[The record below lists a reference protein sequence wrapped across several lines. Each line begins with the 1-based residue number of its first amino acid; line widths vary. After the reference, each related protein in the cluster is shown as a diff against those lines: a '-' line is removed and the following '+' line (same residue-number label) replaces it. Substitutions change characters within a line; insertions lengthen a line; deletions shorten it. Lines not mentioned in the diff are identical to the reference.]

1 MFKNL
6 CIFGFFCT
14 FARFCIII
22 DYRSLLQTQHSRNM
36 IEYIKGNL
44 TDLTPTYA
52 VVEGAGVGY
61 AIHIALP
68 SYSALVGKENTEIKL
83 FVTEIIREDAHELFG
98 FFTRG
103 ERELFLMLMT
113 VSGIGANTARM
124 IMSAY
129 SAAEIRQIIA
139 TGNARALS
147 QVKGLGPKTAQRIIV
162 DLKDKVLKIDLG
174 SETSQ
179 DSLENAASGYS
190 LEVRGEDSEIKQEA
204 VSALVMLGFA
214 ATASGKVV
222 DKILKEDPNASVE
235 KVIKLAL
242 KML

>member
-1 MFKNL
+1 
-6 CIFGFFCT
+6 
-14 FARFCIII
+14 
-22 DYRSLLQTQHSRNM
+22 M

-52 VVEGAGVGY
+52 VIEAAGVGY
-61 AIHIALP
+61 AINIALP
-68 SYSALVGKENTEIKL
+68 TYSALVGQENTDTKL
-83 FVTEIIREDAHELFG
+83 FVTEIIREDTHDLFG

-103 ERELFLMLMT
+103 ERELFLMLIT

-129 SAAEIRQIIA
+129 SASEIRQIIA

-174 SETSQ
+174 SNEAYPQ
-179 DSLENAASGYS
+179 PLPEGKG
-190 LEVRGEDSEIKQEA
+190 VVGEDSEVKLEA
-204 VSALVMLGFA
+204 ISALTMLGFA
-214 ATASGKVV
+214 AAASGKVV
-222 DKILKEDPNASVE
+222 DKILKEDSSASVE
-235 KVIKLAL
+235 KVIKQAL

>member
-1 MFKNL
+1 
-6 CIFGFFCT
+6 
-14 FARFCIII
+14 
-22 DYRSLLQTQHSRNM
+22 M
-36 IEYIKGNL
+36 IEYIKGQL
-44 TDLTPTYA
+44 TDLNPTYA
-52 VVEGAGVGY
+52 VIEAAGVGY
-61 AIHIALP
+61 AVNIALP
-68 SYSALVGKENTEIKL
+68 SYSALVGKENSETKL
-83 FVTEIIREDAHELFG
+83 FITEIIREDTHELFG
-98 FFTRG
+98 FFSRG

-129 SAAEIRQIIA
+129 SASEIRQIIA

-162 DLKDKVLKIDLG
+162 DLKDRVLKIEIENPDSG
-174 SETSQ
+174 AKSQ
-179 DSLENAASGYS
+179 DIFVASS
-190 LEVRGEDSEIKQEA
+190 EVDSEIKQEA

-214 ATASGKVV
+214 GAASGKVV

-235 KVIKLAL
+235 KVIKQAL

>member
-1 MFKNL
+1 
-6 CIFGFFCT
+6 
-14 FARFCIII
+14 
-22 DYRSLLQTQHSRNM
+22 M

-52 VVEGAGVGY
+52 VLEAAGVGY
-61 AIHIALP
+61 AINIALP
-68 SYSALVGKENTEIKL
+68 SYSALVGKENTETKL
-83 FVTEIIREDAHELFG
+83 FVTEIIREDTHDLYG

-129 SAAEIRQIIA
+129 TASEIRQIIA

-174 SETSQ
+174 SEANQ
-179 DSLENAASGYS
+179 GSLEDAASGYS
-190 LEVRGEDSEIKQEA
+190 LEVKGVDSEIKQEA
-204 VSALVMLGFA
+204 VSALMMLGFA
-214 ATASGKVV
+214 AAASGKVV
-222 DKILKEDPNASVE
+222 DKILSADPSASVE
-235 KVIKLAL
+235 QVIKQAL

>member
-1 MFKNL
+1 
-6 CIFGFFCT
+6 
-14 FARFCIII
+14 
-22 DYRSLLQTQHSRNM
+22 M
-36 IEYIKGNL
+36 IEYIKGQV
-44 TDLTPTYA
+44 TDVNPTY
-52 VVEGAGVGY
+52 VVIEAAGVGY
-61 AIHIALP
+61 AINIALP
-68 SYSALVGKENTEIKL
+68 TYSELVSKEGQEGRLYI
-83 FVTEIIREDAHELFG
+83 TEIIREDVHELYG
-98 FFTRG
+98 FFSKG
-103 ERELFLMLMT
+103 ERELFVMLMT

-162 DLKDKVLKIDLG
+162 DLKDKVLKIDLADG
-174 SETSQ
+174 NQGIADEAIALLGIET
-179 DSLENAASGYS
+179 NAAT
-190 LEVRGEDSEIKQEA
+190 DSPVKQEA

-222 DKILKEDPNASVE
+222 DKILKAAPESSVE
-235 KVIKLAL
+235 QVIKQAL

>member
-1 MFKNL
+1 
-6 CIFGFFCT
+6 
-14 FARFCIII
+14 
-22 DYRSLLQTQHSRNM
+22 M

-52 VVEGAGVGY
+52 VIEAAGVGY
-61 AIHIALP
+61 AINIALP
-68 SYSALVGKENTEIKL
+68 SYSALVGKENSETKL
-83 FVTEIIREDAHELFG
+83 YVTEIIREDTHDLFG

-129 SAAEIRQIIA
+129 SASEIRQIIA
-139 TGNARALS
+139 TGNARALA

-162 DLKDKVLKIDLG
+162 DLKDKVLKVDLESQEPG
-174 SETSQ
+174 AKSQ
-179 DSLENAASGYS
+179 DALLLSAAVDN
-190 LEVRGEDSEIKQEA
+190 EVKQEA
-204 VSALVMLGFA
+204 VSALTMLGFA
-214 ATASGKVV
+214 AAASGKVV
-222 DKILKEDPNASVE
+222 DKILSAAPNASVE
-235 KVIKLAL
+235 QVIREAL

>member
-1 MFKNL
+1 
-6 CIFGFFCT
+6 
-14 FARFCIII
+14 
-22 DYRSLLQTQHSRNM
+22 M
-36 IEYIKGNL
+36 IEYIKGQL
-44 TDLTPTYA
+44 TDVNPTY
-52 VVEGAGVGY
+52 VVIEAAGVGY
-61 AIHIALP
+61 AINIALP
-68 SYSALVGKENTEIKL
+68 TYSELVGKEGQESRLYI
-83 FVTEIIREDAHELFG
+83 TEIIREDAHELYG
-98 FFTRG
+98 FFSKG
-103 ERELFLMLMT
+103 ERELFVMLMT

-174 SETSQ
+174 SEANQ
-179 DSLENAASGYS
+179 GSLEDAASGYS
-190 LEVRGEDSEIKQEA
+190 LEVQSEDSAVKQEA

-214 ATASGKVV
+214 AAASGKVV
-222 DKILKEDPNASVE
+222 DKILKAAPESSVE
-235 KVIKLAL
+235 QVIKQAL

>member
-1 MFKNL
+1 
-6 CIFGFFCT
+6 
-14 FARFCIII
+14 
-22 DYRSLLQTQHSRNM
+22 M
-36 IEYIKGNL
+36 IEYIKGQL
-44 TDLTPTYA
+44 TDVNPTY
-52 VVEGAGVGY
+52 VVIEAAGVGY
-61 AIHIALP
+61 AINIALP
-68 SYSALVGKENTEIKL
+68 TYSELVGREGQESRLYI
-83 FVTEIIREDAHELFG
+83 TEIIREDAHELYG
-98 FFTRG
+98 FFSKG
-103 ERELFLMLMT
+103 ERELFMMLIT

-174 SETSQ
+174 SQVSQ
-179 DSLENAASGYS
+179 GSLEDTASGYS
-190 LEVRGEDSEIKQEA
+190 LEVQSEDSAVKQEA

-214 ATASGKVV
+214 AAASGKVV
-222 DKILKEDPNASVE
+222 DKILKAAPESSVE
-235 KVIKLAL
+235 QVIKQAL

>member
-1 MFKNL
+1 
-6 CIFGFFCT
+6 
-14 FARFCIII
+14 
-22 DYRSLLQTQHSRNM
+22 M

-52 VVEGAGVGY
+52 VIEAAGVGY
-61 AIHIALP
+61 AVNIALP
-68 SYSALVGKENTEIKL
+68 SYSALVGKENAETKL
-83 FVTEIIREDAHELFG
+83 FVTEIIREDTHDLYG

-129 SAAEIRQIIA
+129 TAAEIRQIIA

-162 DLKDKVLKIDLG
+162 DLKDKVLKVDL
-174 SETSQ
+174 
-179 DSLENAASGYS
+179 DSHASLDGIENAANGYS
-190 LEVRGEDSEIKQEA
+190 LEIKGADNEVKQESI
-204 VSALVMLGFA
+204 SALTMLGFA
-214 ATASGKVV
+214 AAASGKVV
-222 DKILKEDPNASVE
+222 DKILTAAPNASVE
-235 KVIKLAL
+235 QVIRQAL

>member
-1 MFKNL
+1 
-6 CIFGFFCT
+6 
-14 FARFCIII
+14 
-22 DYRSLLQTQHSRNM
+22 M

-52 VVEGAGVGY
+52 VVEAAGVGY

-68 SYSALVGKENTEIKL
+68 TYSALAGKENNEIKL
-83 FVTEIIREDAHELFG
+83 FVTEIIREDTHDLFG

-129 SAAEIRQIIA
+129 TAAEIRQIIA

-174 SETSQ
+174 TDAQIGSESF
-179 DSLENAASGYS
+179 SAGGSAAESGAELCS
-190 LEVRGEDSEIKQEA
+190 EVKQEA
-204 VSALVMLGFA
+204 VSALTMLGFA
-214 ATASGKVV
+214 AAASGKVV
-222 DKILKEDPNASVE
+222 DKILKAEPNASVE
-235 KVIKLAL
+235 QVIKQAL

>member
-1 MFKNL
+1 
-6 CIFGFFCT
+6 
-14 FARFCIII
+14 
-22 DYRSLLQTQHSRNM
+22 M

-44 TDLTPTYA
+44 ADLTPTYA
-52 VVEGAGVGY
+52 VLEAAGVGY
-61 AIHIALP
+61 AINIALP
-68 SYSALVGKENTEIKL
+68 SYSALVGKENTETKL
-83 FVTEIIREDAHELFG
+83 FVTEIIREDTHDLYG

-129 SAAEIRQIIA
+129 TASEIRQIIA

-174 SETSQ
+174 VEMVQNGSTVVQ
-179 DSLENAASGYS
+179 DCLTVVDN
-190 LEVRGEDSEIKQEA
+190 EVKQEA
-204 VSALVMLGFA
+204 VSALMMLGFA
-214 ATASGKVV
+214 AAASGKVV
-222 DKILKEDPNASVE
+222 DKILSADPSASVE
-235 KVIKLAL
+235 LVIKQAL

>member
-1 MFKNL
+1 
-6 CIFGFFCT
+6 
-14 FARFCIII
+14 
-22 DYRSLLQTQHSRNM
+22 M

-52 VVEGAGVGY
+52 VIEAAGVGY
-61 AIHIALP
+61 AVNIALP
-68 SYSALVGKENTEIKL
+68 SYSALVGKENSETKL
-83 FVTEIIREDAHELFG
+83 FVTEIIREDTHDLYG

-129 SAAEIRQIIA
+129 TAVEIRQIIA

-162 DLKDKVLKIDLG
+162 DLKDKVLKVDLDSHAG
-174 SETSQ
+174 SVGM
-179 DSLENAASGYS
+179 ENAANGYS
-190 LEVRGEDSEIKQEA
+190 LEINGADNEVKQESI
-204 VSALVMLGFA
+204 SALTMLGFA
-214 ATASGKVV
+214 AAASGKVV
-222 DKILKEDPNASVE
+222 DKILTAEPNASVE
-235 KVIKLAL
+235 QVIRQAL

>member
-1 MFKNL
+1 
-6 CIFGFFCT
+6 
-14 FARFCIII
+14 
-22 DYRSLLQTQHSRNM
+22 M
-36 IEYIKGNL
+36 IEYIKGQL
-44 TDLTPTYA
+44 TDLNPTY
-52 VVEGAGVGY
+52 VVIEAAGVGY
-61 AIHIALP
+61 AINIALP
-68 SYSALVGKENTEIKL
+68 TYSELVGKEGQESRLYI
-83 FVTEIIREDAHELFG
+83 TEIIREDAHELFG
-98 FFTRG
+98 FFTKG

-174 SETSQ
+174 NGAKGERLEAMELLGEEASIV
-179 DSLENAASGYS
+179 DSA
-190 LEVRGEDSEIKQEA
+190 VKQEA
-204 VSALVMLGFA
+204 ISALVMLGFA

-222 DKILKEDPNASVE
+222 DKILKAAPESSVE
-235 KVIKLAL
+235 QVIKQAL

>member
-1 MFKNL
+1 
-6 CIFGFFCT
+6 
-14 FARFCIII
+14 
-22 DYRSLLQTQHSRNM
+22 M

-44 TDLTPTYA
+44 ADLTPTYA
-52 VVEGAGVGY
+52 VIEAAGVGY
-61 AIHIALP
+61 AINIALP
-68 SYSALVGKENTEIKL
+68 SYSALVGKENTETKL
-83 FVTEIIREDAHELFG
+83 FVTEIIREDIHDLFG

-129 SAAEIRQIIA
+129 TAAEIRQIIA

-162 DLKDKVLKIDLG
+162 DLKDKVLKVDLG
-174 SETSQ
+174 ADTQSGSGSFSAADAAVQSGAELCSE
-179 DSLENAASGYS
+179 
-190 LEVRGEDSEIKQEA
+190 VKQEA
-204 VSALVMLGFA
+204 VSALTMLGFA
-214 ATASGKVV
+214 AAASGKVV
-222 DKILKEDPNASVE
+222 DKILKEEPNASVE
-235 KVIKLAL
+235 KVIKQAL

>member
-1 MFKNL
+1 
-6 CIFGFFCT
+6 
-14 FARFCIII
+14 
-22 DYRSLLQTQHSRNM
+22 M
-36 IEYIKGNL
+36 IEYIKGQL
-44 TDLTPTYA
+44 TDINPTY
-52 VVEGAGVGY
+52 VVIEAAGVGY
-61 AIHIALP
+61 AINIALP
-68 SYSALVGKENTEIKL
+68 TYSELVGKEGQESRLYI
-83 FVTEIIREDAHELFG
+83 TEIIREDAHELFG
-98 FFTRG
+98 FFSKG
-103 ERELFLMLMT
+103 ERELFVMLMT

-174 SETSQ
+174 NETQ
-179 DSLENAASGYS
+179 GERQEAMGLLGEEANIVDNA
-190 LEVRGEDSEIKQEA
+190 VKQEA

-214 ATASGKVV
+214 AAASGKVV
-222 DKILKEDPNASVE
+222 DKILKAAPESTVE
-235 KVIKLAL
+235 QVIKQAL

>member
-1 MFKNL
+1 
-6 CIFGFFCT
+6 
-14 FARFCIII
+14 
-22 DYRSLLQTQHSRNM
+22 M
-36 IEYIKGNL
+36 IEYIKGFL

-52 VVEGAGVGY
+52 VIEAAGVGY

-68 SYSALVGKENTEIKL
+68 SYSALVGKENSETRL
-83 FVTEIIREDAHELFG
+83 YVTEIIREDTHDLFG

-129 SAAEIRQIIA
+129 SASEIRQIIA

-162 DLKDKVLKIDLG
+162 DLKDKVLKVDLESLEPG
-174 SETSQ
+174 TKSQ
-179 DSLENAASGYS
+179 DALLLSAAVDN
-190 LEVRGEDSEIKQEA
+190 EVKQEA
-204 VSALVMLGFA
+204 VSALTMLGFA
-214 ATASGKVV
+214 AAASGKVV
-222 DKILKEDPNASVE
+222 DKILSAAPNASVE
-235 KVIKLAL
+235 QVIREAL